1 MADNTI
7 DIRIDVEGNAK
18 NQLKVLG
25 ASVNTF
31 EKNTTN
37 SLSVVG
43 AAFASFTGNL
53 AAAGVGAA
61 FRLAAK
67 GVSEFAGILKQGV
80 ALAQVQEDAVN
91 KLNTALKLSGQFS
104 TAASKELQDYASALQ
119 QTTKFGDEAIIET
132 AALIQSLGQLDKEGL
147 KKATAATLDLSAA
160 LGIDLNAAALLV
172 GKAAAGEVSSFSRY
186 GLVIK
191 KGADNAE
198 TFATALDAINRKFGG
213 AAAAQAETFSG
224 VVDQLNNAYG
234 DTLETLGKLVTE
246 NKFFIEGIKFAKE
259 EIEKLDNFLKQNSET
274 IRVFV
279 NDGIIG
285 SIKAFRAFIPIIA
298 SSALLFLKLG
308 RAALVAKAGFDA
320 TAAGLKAVA
329 IATVSRGRNTKSVSQ
344 SIIDAVKEESGA
356 IDVLTKGI
364 DGLGGAFKGLDLLSL
379 KIVNRLKEIKT
390 STKALAEED
399 GPSPSK
405 TKQGEVG
412 LTDEQIQ
419 KEIEQLKKREAA
431 LRTIDAEGN
440 AAEIE
445 TLRAHQELLSTA
457 LEVGSL
463 RRLEIEA
470 GFVESTK
477 KLRESEAAAQIQALE
492 EIAEETFVNDQALT
506 ISLLEESQRRTE
518 ALRDLDAEANAV
530 EIELEKEH
538 QQALINELEV
548 GSTERLA
555 RQAKFNKTEID
566 KCEELR
572 KKELT
577 CEQRKAQAKVSILA
591 KTFGALAS
599 LTQTGNRELFQI
611 GKAAAISEAIING
624 IVSVT
629 QAIRTPPG
637 PPLTIPFGI
646 AAGVAAAV
654 QVQKIAS
661 QQFQA
666 ERGLTEVPGGFP
678 NDSFPAALTSGERV
692 VSAEQNRDLKQFLES
707 NTGLSSRIDALIQS
721 QMGSRPIVVQVDGST
736 ILDVVQEQVDSGRT
750 LNL

>member
-31 EKNTTN
+31 EKNTTK

-104 TAASKELQDYASALQ
+104 TAASKELQEYASALQ

-186 GLVIK
+186 GLIIK

-198 TFATALDAINRKFGG
+198 TFATALDAINKKFGG
-213 AAAAQAETFSG
+213 AAAEQVKTFSG
-224 VVDQLNNAYG
+224 AVAQLSNTYG
-234 DTLETLGKLVTE
+234 DTLETLGELVTKNQFFTEAIKIVNGFLLELQGTIKGNEDQFRSLLRNGLLQLVQFVSQALLPFLEATERNLLKLAKAAATFRGSINVIGAAFGDKQAQANVENAAKLVVDIDQALQGLDSSTNVYKRAAQLVDRFGAALE
-246 NKFFIEGIKFAKE
+246 KIPDKQREINNEAGNAPAPTPTPAKE
-259 EIEKLDNFLKQNSET
+259 TDDGGVAVSLEAITVAEEEKTLVRIQKLNERIQLLAEIDSEANASEIQRAIDQQDILSDTLRVGSDARLKIEADVAKQGDQLSAELLANDKKRAKERQDLEKKKLDNLSQVNSQ
-274 IRVFV
+274 F
-279 NDGIIG
+279 
-285 SIKAFRAFIPIIA
+285 F
-298 SSALLFLKLG
+298 
-308 RAALVAKAGFDA
+308 
-320 TAAGLKAVA
+320 
-329 IATVSRGRNTKSVSQ
+329 
-344 SIIDAVKEESGA
+344 
-356 IDVLTKGI
+356 
-364 DGLGGAFKGLDLLSL
+364 GG
-379 KIVNRLKEIKT
+379 
-390 STKALAEED
+390 
-399 GPSPSK
+399 
-405 TKQGEVG
+405 
-412 LTDEQIQ
+412 
-419 KEIEQLKKREAA
+419 
-431 LRTIDAEGN
+431 
-440 AAEIE
+440 
-445 TLRAHQELLSTA
+445 
-457 LEVGSL
+457 
-463 RRLEIEA
+463 
-470 GFVESTK
+470 
-477 KLRESEAAAQIQALE
+477 
-492 EIAEETFVNDQALT
+492 
-506 ISLLEESQRRTE
+506 
-518 ALRDLDAEANAV
+518 
-530 EIELEKEH
+530 
-538 QQALINELEV
+538 
-548 GSTERLA
+548 
-555 RQAKFNKTEID
+555 
-566 KCEELR
+566 
-572 KKELT
+572 
-577 CEQRKAQAKVSILA
+577 
-591 KTFGALAS
+591 LAS
-599 LTQTGNRELFQI
+599 LTQSKSRELFEI
-611 GKAAAISEAIING
+611 GKAAGVA
-624 IVSVT
+624 
-629 QAIRTPPG
+629 QATVDGALAVQKTLASLPF
-637 PPLTIPFGI
+637 PLNILA
-646 AAGVAAAV
+646 AAGVAVKTGV
-654 QVQKIAS
+654 QISTIAS